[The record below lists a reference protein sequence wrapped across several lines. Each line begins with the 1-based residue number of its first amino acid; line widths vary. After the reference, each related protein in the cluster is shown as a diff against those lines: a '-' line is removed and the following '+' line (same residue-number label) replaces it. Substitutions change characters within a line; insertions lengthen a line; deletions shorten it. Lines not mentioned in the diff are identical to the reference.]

1 MIILYFKQFDH
12 LLIWIEHAIVYKTQN
27 YENGIR
33 KMLLLNLFLL
43 KLTRC
48 YYCVPDM
55 KKEVVIKSR
64 FSSLVL
70 NADAE
75 IVYRTQHKS
84 SETEKT
90 MWQDMGPRNG
100 VESLWVS
107 DVVRAGIWAKDR
119 EEGPRK
125 TSIVQLLFFHYFEK
139 WISFL
144 ALFLEVV
151 ILALA
156 ISLCACYSGA
166 RPSSALWSPYSWYHK
181 FWWYLT

>member
-1 MIILYFKQFDH
+1 
-12 LLIWIEHAIVYKTQN
+12 
-27 YENGIR
+27 
-33 KMLLLNLFLL
+33 MLLLNLFLL

-48 YYCVPDM
+48 YYCVQDM

-100 VESLWVS
+100 VESL
-107 DVVRAGIWAKDR
+107 
-119 EEGPRK
+119 
-125 TSIVQLLFFHYFEK
+125 
-139 WISFL
+139 
-144 ALFLEVV
+144 
-151 ILALA
+151 
-156 ISLCACYSGA
+156 
-166 RPSSALWSPYSWYHK
+166 
-181 FWWYLT
+181 